1 MASVKSVKHRDGTV
15 VYRVRYRAGGRNPV
29 VETFY
34 DAASANRFADLV
46 DRVGGAAAR
55 EMRSLDDL
63 AAADTPTVAAACEH
77 HLEALAA
84 SATPGTISRYRQI
97 VRDRIEPSLGLI
109 PVDMLT
115 RHAVTKWVAE
125 MRRTPVA
132 RGVTAGRP
140 PSAKTIRN
148 AQALLSAA
156 LQRLVNEDVIP
167 RNVAKG
173 VPLPKDAAVREMRFL
188 TPDEYARL
196 HAQIPADYQPFVAA
210 MYALGLRFGEAT
222 ALTAADVDL
231 DVAQPVVRVSKA
243 WKMGENGTPYLG
255 APKTKRAR
263 RTVTIPAPLIPELR
277 AALAGKGAD
286 DLVFAARRGGPITS
300 GPFHAHIWQPACDA
314 AGLSPRPRVHDLR
327 HSHASALIAA
337 GVPLPVVQRRMGHE
351 SIQTT
356 VDVYGHLAP
365 DAYAGAAE
373 AMSVAMGGVT
383 PQIEM

>member
-1 MASVKSVKHRDGTV
+1 MASVKAVTHRDGTV

-34 DAASANRFADLV
+34 DAASAQRFAKLV
-46 DRVGGAAAR
+46 DRIGGAAAR
-55 EMRSLDDL
+55 ELRSLDDL
-63 AAADTPTVAAACEH
+63 AATDTPTVAAALEH

-97 VRDRIEPSLGLI
+97 VRDRIDPHLGPI

-115 RHAVTKWVAE
+115 RHTVTKWVAD
-125 MRRTPVA
+125 MRRTPVT
-132 RGVTAGRP
+132 RGATAGRP

-167 RNVAKG
+167 RNAAKA
-173 VPLPKDAAVREMRFL
+173 VPLPKDATTREMRFL
-188 TPDEYARL
+188 TPDEFARL
-196 HAQIPADYQPFVAA
+196 HAAIPADYQPFVTT
-210 MYALGLRFGEAT
+210 MYGLGLRFGEAT
-222 ALTAADVDL
+222 ALTVADIDL
-231 DVAQPVVRVSKA
+231 DVAQPVARINKA
-243 WKMGENGTPYLG
+243 WKAGENGTRYLG
-255 APKTKRAR
+255 APKTKRSR
-263 RTVTIPAPLIPELR
+263 RTVTIPAPVIPELR
-277 AALAGKGAD
+277 GALAGKAAD
-286 DLVFAARRGGPITS
+286 ELVFTARRGGPITS
-300 GPFHAHIWQPACDA
+300 APFHNHIWRPACDA

-373 AMSVAMGGVT
+373 AMSVAMGGVS
-383 PQIEM
+383 PQLGM

>member
-1 MASVKSVKHRDGTV
+1 MASVKAVKHRDGTI

-34 DAASANRFADLV
+34 DAASAKRFADLV
-46 DRVGGAAAR
+46 DSVGGAAAR

-115 RHAVTKWVAE
+115 RHAVTKWIAE

-132 RGVTAGRP
+132 RGATAGRP

-156 LQRLVNEDVIP
+156 LQRLVDEDVIP

-173 VPLPKDAAVREMRFL
+173 IPLPKDGEVREMRFL

-196 HAQIPADYQPFVAA
+196 HACIPADYQPFVAT

-222 ALTAADVDL
+222 ALTVADVDINA
-231 DVAQPVVRVSKA
+231 AQPVVRVNKA
-243 WKMGENGTPYLG
+243 WKMGDGEPYIG
-255 APKTKRAR
+255 APKTRRAR
-263 RTVTIPAPLIPELR
+263 RTVTIPAPLVPELR
-277 AALAGKGAD
+277 AALAGKSAG
-286 DLVFAARRGGPITS
+286 DLVFQARRGGPIRS
-300 GPFHAHIWQPACDA
+300 GSFHAHVWQPACDA
-314 AGLSPRPRVHDLR
+314 AGLDPRPRVHDLR

-373 AMSVAMGGVT
+373 AMSLAMGGVGV
-383 PQIEM
+383 PQVGM

>member
-1 MASVKSVKHRDGTV
+1 MASVKAVTHRDGTV
-15 VYRVRYRAGGRNPV
+15 VYRVRYRTGGKNPV

-34 DAASANRFADLV
+34 DAASAQRFADLV

-63 AAADTPTVAAACEH
+63 AAATTPTVAAACEH

-115 RHAVTKWVAE
+115 RHAVTKWIAE

-132 RGVTAGRP
+132 RGATAGRP
-140 PSAKTIRN
+140 PSTKTIRN

-156 LQRLVNEDVIP
+156 LQRLVDEDVLT

-173 VPLPKDAAVREMRFL
+173 IPLPKDSEVREMRFL
-188 TPDEYARL
+188 TPDEFACL
-196 HAQIPADYQPFVAA
+196 HAHIPEDYQTFASVL
-210 MYALGLRFGEAT
+210 YGLGLRFGEAT
-222 ALTAADVDL
+222 ALTVADVDINA
-231 DVAQPVVRVSKA
+231 AQPVVRVNKA
-243 WKMGENGTPYLG
+243 WKMGDSAPYIG
-255 APKTKRAR
+255 APKTRRAR
-263 RTVTIPAPLIPELR
+263 RTVTVPAPLVPELR
-277 AALAGKGAD
+277 AALAGKSAG
-286 DLVFAARRGGPITS
+286 DLVFQARRGGPIRS
-300 GPFHAHIWQPACDA
+300 GAFHAHIWQPACDA

-373 AMSVAMGGVT
+373 AMSAAMGGVT
-383 PQIEM
+383 PQIGM

>member
-1 MASVKSVKHRDGTV
+1 MASIKAVKHRDGTV

-29 VETFY
+29 METFY
-34 DAASANRFADLV
+34 DAGAAQRYANLV
-46 DRVGGAAAR
+46 DRIGGTAAR

-97 VRDRIEPSLGLI
+97 LRDRIEPHLGLI

-115 RHAVTKWVAE
+115 RHTVTTWIAD
-125 MRRTPVA
+125 MRRTPIT
-132 RGVTAGRP
+132 RGANAGRP
-140 PSAKTIRN
+140 PSTKTIRN

-156 LQRLVNEDVIP
+156 LQRLVNEEVIP

-173 VPLPKDAAVREMRFL
+173 IPLPKDQAVREMRFL

-196 HAQIPADYQPFVAA
+196 HAQIPTDYKMFINVL
-210 MYALGLRFGEAT
+210 YGLGLRFGETT
-222 ALTAADVDL
+222 ALTVADVDL
-231 DVAQPVVRVSKA
+231 NVAQPVVRVNKA
-243 WKMGENGTPYLG
+243 WKMGENGVPYIG
-255 APKTKRAR
+255 SPKTRRAR

-277 AALAGKGAD
+277 AALAGKAAD
-286 DLVFAARRGGPITS
+286 ELVFTARQGGPITS
-300 GPFHAHIWQPACDA
+300 GPFHAHVWQPACDA

-373 AMSVAMGGVT
+373 AMSVAMGGAT
-383 PQIEM
+383 PQIGM